1 MALERAKLLDKAKL
15 LLERACHAGNT
26 TRVSALL
33 AAGAVVSDKVG
44 CPLFIAI
51 HRDNV
56 KLASLL
62 VARGAKVNQA
72 RETPVQGAPTQ
83 RITPLWAAIL
93 SGSAKLVSV
102 LLLAADAAVNQAI
115 EDGWTPLVYAMHRS
129 NAELVSLLLAA
140 GAVVDQTMDNGWTPL
155 VYAIHSANA
164 ELVPVLLEAGAAVNQ
179 AKEDGTTPLLLAIQ
193 QGNAELVPV
202 LLAAGTEVNQA
213 REDGTTPLLLAIQ
226 QGNAELVSVL
236 LEAGAAVNQAP
247 HEPLAQTLVPL
258 LSAITMGR
266 TDCAKLLSSYGASRS
281 FDIQG
286 INIPMA
292 ASEMAT
298 HYGHDALAAWFV
310 TSSQWTTP
318 LHHLTIIGATRARA
332 LLRDGA
338 DLEAAAEAGGGPTP
352 LSLARALLQADKA
365 GEDTAA
371 SLVLDAAKP
380 WSQQTHALFP
390 AAARARAVELML
402 LGHRLSRES
411 VQWGPSFVGAE
422 VSLFDAWMVGVL
434 PQAVQRGFCQL

>member
-1 MALERAKLLDKAKL
+1 MGSGESEAPGQSKAP
-15 LLERACHAGNT
+15 ERACHAGNT

-129 NAELVSLLLAA
+129 NAEFISVLLAA
-140 GAVVDQTMDNGWTPL
+140 GAVVNQAREDGTAPL
-155 VYAIHSANA
+155 FLAIEQGNA
-164 ELVPVLLEAGAAVNQ
+164 GLVHVLLEAGAAVNQ
-179 AKEDGTTPLLLAIQ
+179 AK
-193 QGNAELVPV
+193 
-202 LLAAGTEVNQA
+202 
-213 REDGTTPLLLAIQ
+213 EDGTTPLLLAIQ

-258 LSAITMGR
+258 YSARLLWAAPTVPSCCPPTAPLAALTFRGSTFRWRRAKWQLTTATTPSPPGSSPARSGPRHSTTSRSSAPRAHAPGCATAPTWRRQMGR
-266 TDCAKLLSSYGASRS
+266 ALRRSR
-281 FDIQG
+281 
-286 INIPMA
+286 
-292 ASEMAT
+292 
-298 HYGHDALAAWFV
+298 W
-310 TSSQWTTP
+310 
-318 LHHLTIIGATRARA
+318 RARCS
-332 LLRDGA
+332 R
-338 DLEAAAEAGGGPTP
+338 
-352 LSLARALLQADKA
+352 
-365 GEDTAA
+365 
-371 SLVLDAAKP
+371 
-380 WSQQTHALFP
+380 
-390 AAARARAVELML
+390 RARRARVRRRAWCSTPPSH
-402 LGHRLSRES
+402 GVSRRTRS
-411 VQWGPSFVGAE
+411 SLRRHAHAQWS
-422 VSLFDAWMVGVL
+422 S
-434 PQAVQRGFCQL
+434 CC